1 MAAFVKETEAAPR
14 RCYSSSATKSYDDIL
29 HHQLCSSNSWEM
41 ETVCTTKA
49 LPLDEIPLPEKKNEK
64 VTFKARVNADRKD
77 KHVGEYVRGLVPSD
91 LDGLSV
97 SVDRELA
104 LFNKKLHPFMKS
116 VRNRPDVALLKDG
129 LPLVLVEVQSSPF
142 RDSLCKT
149 AVDLIDQLRLLRN
162 YDRRINHCTGFT
174 FPDFKSRVCVAKVL
188 AKWKSF
194 CFNISYTPLTS
205 WGQVKTEVGQAIQES
220 LEVCT
225 GIDTAALCDTFF
237 IPLSSEDL
245 QAVGECVNRVYTD
258 ERILHQVY
266 SRQSIV
272 LEGEQYFWKYNPNVD
287 EERKLH
293 DLRDYNSSH
302 ILPIYRIK
310 VRKLGF
316 FGIEKQSKPLSRE
329 EALSCLYSLVENVA
343 AELEGLHRTDN
354 VAHLDV
360 RLENICFRR
369 STGSVI
375 FIDFDRFEE
384 ADTLANFHTVYNSV
398 MYDSGRDW
406 TCEQLDWKQ
415 LGLMIAWIICGYHDY
430 HNIKLE
436 KLHSELLQDQFLHD
450 LLYEG
455 MYYSEALFQK
465 HCLCIHNYLLIYM
478 YTPNPPSLKR
488 EIKNRALAMYM

>member
-14 RCYSSSATKSYDDIL
+14 RCYSSSATKSYEDIF

-49 LPLDEIPLPEKKNEK
+49 LTLNEMPQPEKKNGN
-64 VTFKARVNADRKD
+64 VGFNPCHNADRKD

-97 SVDRELA
+97 SVELELA
-104 LFNKKLHPFMKS
+104 IFNEKLHPFMKS

-129 LPLVLVEVQSSPF
+129 LPLVLVEVQSSTF
-142 RDSLCKT
+142 HDSLCKT

-162 YDRRINHCTGFT
+162 YDPRINHCTGFT

-188 AKWKSF
+188 AEWKSF

-205 WGQVKTEVGQAIQES
+205 WGKVKTEVEQAIQES

-225 GIDTAALCDTFF
+225 GIDTAALCDSFF

-258 ERILHQVY
+258 ERILHHVY
-266 SRQSIV
+266 ARQSIV
-272 LEGEQYFWKYNPNVD
+272 LEGEHYFWKYNPNGD
-287 EERKLH
+287 EREKLQNLH
-293 DLRDYNSSH
+293 FRQLQNLRDYNSSH
-302 ILPIYRIK
+302 ILPICRIQI
-310 VRKLGF
+310 RKLSF
-316 FGIEKQSKPLSRE
+316 FGTEKQSNPLSRE

-384 ADTLANFHTVYNSV
+384 ADALANIHTVYNSV

-406 TCEQLDWKQ
+406 TCELLDWKQ

-436 KLHSELLQDQFLHD
+436 KLRSELLQDQFLHD

-455 MYYSEALFQK
+455 MYYSEALLQK
-465 HCLCIHNYLLIYM
+465 HCLCIHNFY
-478 YTPNPPSLKR
+478 
-488 EIKNRALAMYM
+488 

>member
-14 RCYSSSATKSYDDIL
+14 RCYSSSSTKSYEDIF
-29 HHQLCSSNSWEM
+29 HHQLCSSRNWK
-41 ETVCTTKA
+41 TVCTTKA
-49 LPLDEIPLPEKKNEK
+49 LSLNEMPQPEKKNENVK
-64 VTFKARVNADRKD
+64 FNPHHNADHKD

-97 SVDRELA
+97 SVDLEC
-104 LFNKKLHPFMKS
+104 NNKLHPFMKS

-129 LPLVLVEVQSSPF
+129 LPLVLVEVQSSLF

-162 YDRRINHCTGFT
+162 YDPRINHCTGFT
-174 FPDFKSRVCVAKVL
+174 FPDFKSQVCVAKVL
-188 AKWKSF
+188 VEWKSF

-205 WGQVKTEVGQAIQES
+205 WGQVKTEVEQAIQES

-225 GIDTAALCDTFF
+225 RIDTAALCDTFF

-272 LEGEQYFWKYNPNVD
+272 LEGEQYFWKYNPNGD
-287 EERKLH
+287 EREKLH

-302 ILPIYRIK
+302 ILPICRIE
-310 VRKLGF
+310 VCDLNF
-316 FGIEKQSKPLSRE
+316 FGSEKQSRPLSRE
-329 EALSCLYSLVENVA
+329 EALSCLYSLVENVS
-343 AELEGLHRTDN
+343 AELEGLHQTDN

-360 RLENICFRR
+360 RLENICFRSR
-369 STGSVI
+369 TGGVV
-375 FIDFDRFEE
+375 FIDFDRFKK
-384 ADTLANFHTVYNSV
+384 ANALANLHTVYDSV
-398 MYDSGRDW
+398 MYDSGIQDW

-430 HNIKLE
+430 HKINLE
-436 KLHSELLQDQFLHD
+436 TLHSDLLQDQFLHD

-455 MYYSEALFQK
+455 MYYSEAL
-465 HCLCIHNYLLIYM
+465 L
-478 YTPNPPSLKR
+478 
-488 EIKNRALAMYM
+488 